1 METLNTFN
9 FIRQAQHPE
18 SVLVDEYGSSL
29 YRFCRSLTYS
39 KEDAEDLFQETFL
52 RALEQP
58 EKLNTSDNP
67 KSLLFSTA
75 FFLWKSWKR
84 KYARRKRLAP
94 LEPFDDSVESDIN
107 LENSYLIQEEN
118 KLVRKLADALP
129 DKFRIPVFL
138 YYTMEMKVSDIAD
151 VLNLPAGTVKSRLS
165 KARRLIRDGL
175 EEMDYEK

>member
-1 METLNTFN
+1 M
-9 FIRQAQHPE
+9 
-18 SVLVDEYGSSL
+18 DEYGGSI

-58 EKLNTSDNP
+58 EKLNASDNP
-67 KSLLFSTA
+67 QSFLFSTA

-84 KYARRKRLAP
+84 KYARRRRLAP
-94 LEPFDDSVESDIN
+94 LEPLDDFVESGID

-118 KLVRKLADALP
+118 EMVRKLVEALP
-129 DKFRIPVFL
+129 DKFRIPTLL
-138 YYTMEMKVSDIAD
+138 YYTVEMKVSDIAK

-165 KARRLIRDGL
+165 KARRLIGEGL
-175 EEMDYEK
+175 EANDYEK